1 MNTTI
6 SGISI
11 SLNKLL
17 FMIRYISFFAILLL
31 ISCSHTETQ
40 NEASRLGTANLEVGG
55 SPQAQE
61 AFKRGLLLLYS
72 FEYEDARESFEKAI
86 ETDSTMA
93 MAYWG
98 VAMTY
103 NHPLWRT
110 QFTDSAQAILK
121 LRADRHAAP
130 QSELEEDFL
139 SALDILYEDGKQKE
153 DRDKNYA
160 EYFKKL
166 YKKYPNN
173 PEVAS
178 FYSLSLLGSVGDGR
192 SVETYE
198 KAGEI
203 ASEVLENHPE
213 HPGALHYLIHA
224 YDDPDHATLALEA
237 ADSYAKVAPEASH
250 ALHMPSHIFV
260 AMGMWDR
267 VIASNIDAYDASVA
281 RMERK
286 GLKDGARSYHAYAW
300 LQYGYLQKGDM
311 EEARNMLD
319 KMVKHVESDP
329 TQGARSYLADM
340 KGRYIIES
348 NDKDYD
354 FANIVVDVSD
364 LNVIHNAI
372 CHFQDGWLAFEKGDA
387 QKIDTLITSLD
398 ADIRRQALY
407 LDTAD
412 FVICLPIQRSAPF
425 PSDIAGAKAISFQL
439 KALKSWIENDNSET
453 QKFLT
458 QSIATS
464 DTLSFSYGPPEI
476 QKPPHELYADW
487 LITQNRY
494 EEAIKHYNIQLERAP
509 GRRLCLEGIEKAT
522 ALMSKS
528 SLAVH

>member
-1 MNTTI
+1 
-6 SGISI
+6 
-11 SLNKLL
+11 
-17 FMIRYISFFAILLL
+17 MIRSIAFIAILFF
-31 ISCSHTETQ
+31 ISCSNSETQ
-40 NEASRLGTANLEVGG
+40 EETVRLGTANLEVGG
-55 SPQAQE
+55 TPEAQG
-61 AFKRGLLLLYS
+61 AFKKGLLLLYS
-72 FEYEDARESFEKAI
+72 FEYEDAREYFENAM
-86 ETDSTMA
+86 EADSTMA

-110 QFTDSAQAILK
+110 QFTDSAQAVLQ
-121 LRADRHAAP
+121 LRANRKAEP
-130 QSELEEDFL
+130 QSELESDLL
-139 SALDILYEDGKQKE
+139 SALDILYKDGELKE

-160 EYFKKL
+160 EYLKKL

-173 PEVAS
+173 PEVAA

-192 SVETYE
+192 NVETYE

-203 ASEVLENHPE
+203 AASVLETHPE

-224 YDDPDHATLALEA
+224 YDDPDHATLALDA
-237 ADSYAKVAPEASH
+237 ADKYAKVAPEASH

-300 LQYGYLQKGDM
+300 LQYGYLQKGDIK
-311 EEARNMLD
+311 EAGNMLE
-319 KMVKHVESDP
+319 KMVNYVESDP
-329 TQGARSYLADM
+329 TKGARSYLADM
-340 KGRYIIES
+340 KGRYLIES
-348 NDKDYD
+348 NDLNND
-354 FANIVVDVSD
+354 FANIKIDVSD
-364 LNVIHNAI
+364 LNIMDNAI
-372 CHFQDGWLAFEKGDA
+372 CHFQEGWVAFANGNTG
-387 QKIDTLITSLD
+387 KIDTLITSLD

-412 FVICLPIQRSAPF
+412 FIICLPIQRSIPF

-439 KALKSWIENDNSET
+439 KALKAWVENDNTET
-453 QKFLT
+453 DKFLSE
-458 QSIATS
+458 SIATS

-487 LITQNRY
+487 LITQGRY
-494 EEAIKHYNIQLERAP
+494 DEAIEHYNIQLERAP
-509 GRRLCLEGIEKAT
+509 GRRLCLEGIEKAKV
-522 ALMSKS
+522 LMGET
-528 SLAVH
+528 SLAVY